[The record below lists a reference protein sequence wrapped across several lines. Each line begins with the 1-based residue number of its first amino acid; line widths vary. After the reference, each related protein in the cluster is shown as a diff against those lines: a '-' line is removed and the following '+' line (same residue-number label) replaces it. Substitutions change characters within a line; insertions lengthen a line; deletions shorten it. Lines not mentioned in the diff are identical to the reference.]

1 MNRIRTFTGTMINPL
16 EPNPD
21 SIKIEDIAHAL
32 SMLCR
37 ANGHFKSF
45 YSVCQHS
52 INCMNE
58 ARARGYSKKVQLAS
72 LLHDASEAYL
82 SDITRPVK
90 RNLPNYIQAEKVL
103 QREIYEKYLGC
114 NLTEEESA
122 LVLEIDN
129 AILYHE
135 MLSFMGVEIYEDK
148 PTLLEAPIFDF
159 VGFQECENEFLRLF
173 RRLTA
178 KTDT

>member
-1 MNRIRTFTGTMINPL
+1 MNRIRTYSGIMINPL
-16 EPNPD
+16 DPASD
-21 SIKIEDIAHAL
+21 SITIDDIAHAL

-52 INCMNE
+52 INCMKE
-58 ARARGYSKKVQLAS
+58 AKVRGYSKKVQLAS
-72 LLHDASEAYL
+72 LLHDSSEAYL

-103 QREIYEKYLGC
+103 QGEIYKKYLGSL
-114 NLTEEESA
+114 LTEEEAA
-122 LVLEIDN
+122 LVLDIDN

-135 MLSFMGVEIYEDK
+135 MLSFMEVRIYDTEPK
-148 PTLLEAPIFDF
+148 LESIPSFDF
-159 VGFQECENEFLRLF
+159 SGFKECEEEFLRLF
-173 RRLTA
+173 KDLTM
-178 KTDT
+178 